1 VLKRLML
8 SASLMALAAAGLPTI
23 AAQAQGASSAS
34 NKNVAV
40 MDRVRPDYEPK
51 GINAGGFM
59 LRPSLEV
66 VAEQTDNVFATQRN
80 ERDDLILSLRPRI
93 DVESNWT
100 RHAFRGS
107 IGADTNS
114 HQDFDSEDRTNFDVG
129 GDLRLEIQRDSEIRL
144 RGRFDRI
151 TDPRTAL
158 DSRNIGAEPVQ
169 YDRTSAGVS
178 VGHTFNRLR
187 VIGSVDFN
195 QLEYENL
202 RDTTGAVLNQQQRNR
217 DEFAY
222 GVRAEYALSPDTR
235 LVGEAELNKRD
246 YDLQPP
252 RVLETRD
259 SEGQEYRVGV
269 SSDFAQVWRG
279 EVTVGYFEQKYDSAR
294 IGDVN
299 GLALRGRLQWFPTQL
314 TTVSF
319 TGDRGSQ
326 ETDIGQVGAAIAT
339 SFGAGVD
346 HELRRNIIVSGAVR
360 TERLDF
366 QGVDREDE
374 GFSVRLGGE
383 YLLNRNVGVFGG
395 YRYTDVESTGAL
407 RDRDFKEN
415 RFTVG
420 LRLKL

>member
-1 VLKRLML
+1 VFKRLML
-8 SASLMALAAAGLPTI
+8 SASLLALAAAGMPTVS
-23 AAQAQGASSAS
+23 AMAQGASPAT

-51 GINAGGFM
+51 GITAGGFM
-59 LRPSLEV
+59 IRPSLEL

-107 IGADTNS
+107 LGADTNA
-114 HQDFDSEDRTNFDVG
+114 HQDFGSEDRTNFDVG
-129 GDLRLEIQRDSEIRL
+129 GDLRLELQRETEVRL

-158 DSRNIGAEPVQ
+158 DSRNIGVEPVQ
-169 YDRTSAGVS
+169 YDRTSAGAS
-178 VGHTFNRLR
+178 LGHTFNRLR

-195 QLEYENL
+195 KLEYENL
-202 RDTTGAVLNQQQRNR
+202 RDATGGVLNQEQRNR
-217 DEFAY
+217 DEFVY

-235 LVGEAELNKRD
+235 LVGEAQYNKRD

-259 SEGQEYRVGV
+259 SEGQEYRIGV
-269 SSDFAQVWRG
+269 SSDFAKVWRG
-279 EVTVGYFEQKYDSAR
+279 EVTVGYFDQKYDSNR
-294 IGDVN
+294 IGDVD
-299 GLALRGRLQWFPTQL
+299 GVALRGRLQWFPTQL
-314 TTVSF
+314 TTVTI

-326 ETDIGQVGAAIAT
+326 ETDIGQVGAAIDT
-339 SFGAGVD
+339 SFSAEVD

-366 QGVDREDE
+366 QGADREDE

-383 YLLNRNVGVFGG
+383 YLLNRNLGVFGG
-395 YRYTDVESTGAL
+395 YRYTDVESTGRD